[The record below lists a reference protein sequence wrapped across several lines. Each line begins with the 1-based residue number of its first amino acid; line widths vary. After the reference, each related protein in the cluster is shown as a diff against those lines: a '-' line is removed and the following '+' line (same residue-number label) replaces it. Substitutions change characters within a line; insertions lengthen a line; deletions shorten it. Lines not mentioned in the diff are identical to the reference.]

1 MKRDLKAEQ
10 LGDSLL
16 MDAVEANLTG
26 RDSLHLVRVRA
37 AGHAPGQRLNSLFPD
52 LIIFDFDAIHFELLL
67 PLIRSRPG
75 LPLLGLDINSN
86 KIIALSSQQ
95 YPALNTDDLTRI
107 IQRQTGPLRP
117 VNGNNGYSRTRV
129 PSN

>member
-1 MKRDLKAEQ
+1 MKNCELVVL

-16 MDAVEANLTG
+16 MDAVEANLND

-37 AGHAPGQRLNSLFPD
+37 TGHAPGQRLNSLSPD

-67 PLIRSRPG
+67 PYMRNRPG
-75 LPLLGLDINSN
+75 LPMLGLDIHCN

-95 YPALNTDDLTRI
+95 YPALNSDDLTRI
-107 IQRQTGPLRP
+107 IQRQTRPLRP
-117 VNGNNGYSRTRV
+117 VNGYRATRV
-129 PSN
+129 ASN